1 MKKVEPKKSL
11 SEQTYNIIKE
21 SITSGNLSD
30 GESLPEEKLAKKLGV
45 SRTPLRDAL
54 NRLAAEG
61 LVVQKQGAPSEVAGF
76 SKERS
81 LEYMELRKLLEVYN
95 IEKIIGSVTED
106 VINELEK
113 NLEDQL
119 LAIKQG
125 TYNDFIDQDRQFHLL
140 LASVNQNSELRKV
153 IHRMNTG
160 VNRAFILLS
169 KTVVQSAEEAYDE
182 HLEIF
187 EVIKEKD
194 IETAKVKMNVHL
206 DNVKE
211 RFLRYGT

>member
-1 MKKVEPKKSL
+1 NK
-11 SEQTYNIIKE
+11 
-21 SITSGNLSD
+21 
-30 GESLPEEKLAKKLGV
+30 
-45 SRTPLRDAL
+45 
-54 NRLAAEG
+54 
-61 LVVQKQGAPSEVAGF
+61 
-76 SKERS
+76 
-81 LEYMELRKLLEVYN
+81 
-95 IEKIIGSVTED
+95 IEKIISSETE
-106 VINELEK
+106 NEIKEIKK
-113 NLEDQL
+113 NLENKIL
-119 LAIKQG
+119 EIKQE

-194 IETAKVKMNVHL
+194 IETAKVKMNV
-206 DNVKE
+206 
-211 RFLRYGT
+211 

>member
-54 NRLAAEG
+54 NRLAAEA
-61 LVVQKQGAPSEVAGF
+61 VIVQKKVASSDIDGVG
-76 SKERS
+76 KEKS
-81 LEYMELRKLLEVYN
+81 VLYMELRKLLEVYN
-95 IEKIIGSVTED
+95 IEKIISSVTED

-119 LAIKQG
+119 LAIKQE

-169 KTVVQSAEEAYDE
+169 KTV
-182 HLEIF
+182 
-187 EVIKEKD
+187 
-194 IETAKVKMNVHL
+194 
-206 DNVKE
+206 
-211 RFLRYGT
+211 

>member
-1 MKKVEPKKSL
+1 
-11 SEQTYNIIKE
+11 
-21 SITSGNLSD
+21 
-30 GESLPEEKLAKKLGV
+30 
-45 SRTPLRDAL
+45 
-54 NRLAAEG
+54 
-61 LVVQKQGAPSEVAGF
+61 
-76 SKERS
+76 
-81 LEYMELRKLLEVYN
+81 EYMELRKLLEVYN

-125 TYNDFIDQDRQFHLL
+125 TYNDFIDPDRQFHLL
-140 LASVNQNSELRKV
+140 LASVNQNSALRQV

-169 KTVVQSAEEAYDE
+169 ETVVQRAEEAYDG

-194 IETAKVKMNVHL
+194 IETAKVEMNVHL

-211 RFLRYGT
+211 RFLRYGTGMYLIMYLHMKHYILT